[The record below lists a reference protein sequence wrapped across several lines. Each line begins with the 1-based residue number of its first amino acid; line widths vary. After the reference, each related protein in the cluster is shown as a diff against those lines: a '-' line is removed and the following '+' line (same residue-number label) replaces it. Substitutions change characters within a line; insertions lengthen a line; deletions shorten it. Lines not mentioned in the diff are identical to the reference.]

1 MGNQLATAAPTTL
14 SQATESVKTILAK
27 PGNFARLTALCDGDQ
42 RLAQRVASGYLMLI
56 EKNAT
61 VRQCTP
67 ASLIN
72 CLLEAASA
80 GFELNTTQ
88 RHVAIVP
95 FFSTNK
101 ETDQKEWQ
109 ATLIP
114 QYQGLRELIRRAP
127 NVVHHGLACVHEGD
141 HFEYMGSDQR
151 PIHREN
157 IDGDR
162 ISRPVLYA
170 YVWAEFANGS
180 TVCTAWSIDTIRAHR
195 DRYSKSWTKAV
206 KEGKAEDPSVFWSEK
221 SRSFP
226 AMCAKSALRFAVGNG
241 DIPINTN
248 ARRLLESD
256 ILDATAIDVRD
267 EPPAALPAAT
277 TPRLTVEPTPAT
289 EPTPQTPTETVEET
303 EQDWRALYVRALN
316 SQTTQKNVREVY
328 ASIRERADQNPD
340 DGCWAEDEFKRRMK
354 ELGAK

>member
-226 AMCAKSALRFAVGNG
+226 TMCAKSVLRFAVGNG

-256 ILDATAIDVRD
+256 ILDATAIEVRD
-267 EPPAALPAAT
+267 EPEPTPALPT
-277 TPRLTVEPTPAT
+277 TVPPKLTVEPSAT
-289 EPTPQTPTETVEET
+289 NETPQTETVEQT
-303 EQDWRALYVRALN
+303 ENDWKNTFLKALEA
-316 SQTTQKNVREVY
+316 QTKPNDVREVY
-328 ASIRERADQNPD
+328 ASIREIADKNPE
-340 DGCWAEDEFKRRMK
+340 DGCWAEDQYKRRLK
-354 ELGAK
+354 ELGTK